1 VIFISRNKYPE
12 KTIENILDVA
22 LELFIKK
29 GYENTSIQE
38 IVNNLDG
45 LSKGAIYYHFKS
57 KEDILNSV
65 AEKIYS
71 STNTIMMD
79 IKNDSNL
86 NGLEKL
92 KKMFSIS
99 LKNPNQNKM
108 FSVAPKLLNNPNI
121 LALQMKEIIENT
133 APNYIKPIIEEGIKD
148 GSIKT
153 NYPKELSEI
162 MILISNIW
170 LNPLVYKN
178 TNEEML
184 NKIKFYDYLLKQINI
199 DIFDQTMY
207 DQIVKLNELSNK

>member
-1 VIFISRNKYPE
+1 MIFISRNKYPE

-99 LKNPNQNKM
+99 LKNPNQNKI

-153 NYPKELSEI
+153 DYPKELSEI

>member
-1 VIFISRNKYPE
+1 MIFISRNKYPE

>member
-1 VIFISRNKYPE
+1 MIFISRNKYPE

-184 NKIKFYDYLLKQINI
+184 NKIKFYDYLLKKINI

>member
-1 VIFISRNKYPE
+1 MIFISRNKYPE

-153 NYPKELSEI
+153 DYPKELSEI

>member
-1 VIFISRNKYPE
+1 MIFISRNKYPE

-99 LKNPNQNKM
+99 LKNPNQNKI

-153 NYPKELSEI
+153 DYPKELSEI

-184 NKIKFYDYLLKQINI
+184 NKIKFYDYLLKKINI

>member
-1 VIFISRNKYPE
+1 MIFISRNKYPE

-153 NYPKELSEI
+153 DYPKELSEI

-184 NKIKFYDYLLKQINI
+184 NKIKFYDYLLKKINI